1 VTIATIVVL
10 AHALLGVLFIAGLIG
25 RWIVLGLSERAAD
38 LPSMKTLA
46 AAAGPFERLVI
57 VVPSFVLLFGVVAAF
72 MQGRSVLGPLTGG
85 SVDWLFVSLLLFLS
99 PLPLVP
105 LVFLPRG
112 RVFEAAMASAEAKG
126 AMTPDL
132 QAAWRDPVVRTAHV
146 YELASVTV
154 VLILM
159 LTKPF

>member
-1 VTIATIVVL
+1 MTITTIVVL
-10 AHALLGVLFIAGLIG
+10 AHALLGTLFIAALIG
-25 RWIVLGLSERAAD
+25 RWIVLGLSERATD

-46 AAAGPFERLVI
+46 GAAGPFERLVI
-57 VVPSFVLLFGVVAAF
+57 VVPTFVLLFGLVAAF

-85 SVDWLFVSLLLFLS
+85 TVDWLFVSLLVFLS

-112 RVFEAAMASAEAKG
+112 RVFDAAMARADATG
-126 AMTPDL
+126 GITPEL
-132 QAAWRDPVVRTAHV
+132 QTAWRNSVVRAAHV
-146 YELASVTV
+146 YELAAVTL

-159 LTKPF
+159 LTQPF

>member
-1 VTIATIVVL
+1 MTITTIVVL
-10 AHALLGVLFIAGLIG
+10 AHALLGILFITGLIG
-25 RWIVLGLSERAAD
+25 RWSVLGLSEHATD

-46 AAAGPFERLVI
+46 AAAGPFERMVI
-57 VVPSFVLLFGVVAAF
+57 VVPTFVLLFGVAAAF

-85 SVDWLFVSLLLFLS
+85 TVDWLFVSLLLFLS

-112 RVFEAAMASAEAKG
+112 RVFDAAMAAAVTNGSV
-126 AMTPDL
+126 TPEL
-132 QAAWRDPVVRTAHV
+132 HAAWRDPVVRAAHV
-146 YELASVTV
+146 YELASVTL

>member
-1 VTIATIVVL
+1 MTMTTIVVL
-10 AHALLGVLFIAGLIG
+10 AHALLGILFIAALIG
-25 RWIVLGLSERAAD
+25 RWIVLGLSERATD

-57 VVPSFVLLFGVVAAF
+57 VAPTFVLLFGLVAAF

-85 SVDWLFVSLLLFLS
+85 TVDWLFVSLLVFLS

-112 RVFEAAMASAEAKG
+112 RAFDAAMATADASG
-126 AMTPDL
+126 GVTPEL
-132 QAAWRDPVVRTAHV
+132 QAAWRDPVVRASHV
-146 YELASVTV
+146 YELAAVTL

-159 LTKPF
+159 LTQPF